1 MMDRLE
7 EVCMANIIKFVMA
20 LGVSLVGTAL
30 LAALVQTLT
39 IPVASNLWI
48 VATGDVLA
56 AQKVLFIWT
65 LSAFLLALIFRLV
78 FLIIKR
84 GTHNLRPLEYP
95 AQLVRAGFLSGG
107 IAYGSIAVMA
117 SFLKG
122 IIGSIEGTDA
132 VEPQT
137 AAYAMVIGL
146 FPVCITL
153 VAGCIAVMD
162 LVGKMPKSKEPSS
175 DEKQLVRLC
184 GLLVRGVKIAI
195 NAIRSRLG

>member
-1 MMDRLE
+1 
-7 EVCMANIIKFVMA
+7 MASIAKFAIV
-20 LGVSLVGTAL
+20 LIVSVFGTAL
-30 LAALVQTLT
+30 LMALVQILT
-39 IPVASNLWI
+39 IPVASNVWI
-48 VATGDVLA
+48 AATGDVLA
-56 AQKVLFIWT
+56 AQKALLIWT

-122 IIGSIEGTDA
+122 IIASVEGTDA

-137 AAYAMVIGL
+137 AIEAMIIGVL
-146 FPVCITL
+146 PVCITL

-162 LVGKMPKSKEPSS
+162 LVGKMPASKEPSS

-195 NAIRSRLG
+195 NAIRSRLGR

>member
-1 MMDRLE
+1 
-7 EVCMANIIKFVMA
+7 MANIAKFIIV
-20 LGVSLVGTAL
+20 LIVSFFGTAL
-30 LAALVQTLT
+30 LMALVQILT
-39 IPVASNLWI
+39 IPVVSNVWI
-48 VATGDVLA
+48 AATGDVLA
-56 AQKVLFIWT
+56 AQKALLIWT

-122 IIGSIEGTDA
+122 IIDSVEGTDA
-132 VEPQT
+132 VETQT
-137 AAYAMVIGL
+137 AIEAMVIGTL
-146 FPVCITL
+146 PICITL

-175 DEKQLVRLC
+175 EEKQLVRLC
-184 GLLVRGVKIAI
+184 GLLVWGVKIAI

>member
-1 MMDRLE
+1 
-7 EVCMANIIKFVMA
+7 MANIIKFVMA

-30 LAALVQTLT
+30 LMALVQILT
-39 IPVASNLWI
+39 IPVVSNVWI
-48 VATGDVLA
+48 AATGDVLA
-56 AQKVLFIWT
+56 AQKALLIWT

-122 IIGSIEGTDA
+122 IIDSVEGTDA
-132 VEPQT
+132 VETQT
-137 AAYAMVIGL
+137 AIEAMVIGTL
-146 FPVCITL
+146 PICITL
-153 VAGCIAVMD
+153 VAGSIAVMD
-162 LVGKMPKSKEPSS
+162 LVGKMPTSKEPSS

-195 NAIRSRLG
+195 NAIRSRLGR

>member
-1 MMDRLE
+1 M
-7 EVCMANIIKFVMA
+7 NIIKFVIA
-20 LGVSLVGTAL
+20 LGVSIVGTAL
-30 LAALVQTLT
+30 LMALVQILT
-39 IPVASNLWI
+39 IPIASNVWT

-56 AQKVLFIWT
+56 AQKVLLIWT
-65 LSAFLLALIFRLV
+65 ALAFLLALVFRFV
-78 FLIIKR
+78 FLISKR

-122 IIGSIEGTDA
+122 IIDSVEGTDA
-132 VEPQT
+132 VETQI
-137 AAYAMVIGL
+137 AIEAMVIGTL
-146 FPVCITL
+146 PICITL

-175 DEKQLVRLC
+175 EEKQLVRLC
-184 GLLVRGVKIAI
+184 GLLVWGVKIAI